1 MRSLSERSELRRSW
15 MGGAAARTPDVEY
28 QRTTSSVLSFDRAPA
43 PPIPTFPH
51 PADEGPHSRTGGG
64 RGLSS
69 VVVAFVFA
77 AIVGLGHSD
86 AAWAQSSEDLQQIQ
100 EQIDQGKI
108 EASELKQ
115 KADKLAKDV
124 ARLQQQLV
132 RSAAE
137 VQDAETEATEL
148 EQELADLSARE
159 QTSAADLD
167 RKRAQLSQTLIALE
181 RLSLRPPQAAFLS
194 DRTPVDEARAA
205 TLMAAASR
213 ALDDRAR
220 QLQSDLAEVQEL
232 REVAAARQEELAASV
247 DRLAQENQHLASL
260 LKDKAKLQEA
270 TLAQSAEQKKRQSEL
285 ADQAESLKEL
295 LDRLEAARAE
305 EEARQQAAQAEAAKK
320 EAAKKEAERQAAE
333 REAAEQ
339 QQEAAETAAAGE
351 QPDAGEQVAAVQR
364 TAPPTMRLQPPPT
377 DLPAFPKQVGGLVQ
391 PARGEIAA
399 KFGQKTDAFGEGKG
413 LVIATRSGA
422 QVVTPF
428 DGQIVFE
435 GPFRSYGQILIIEHR
450 GGYHT
455 VLAGLAHV
463 NVLVG
468 QWLKAGEPVGAMID
482 TAQGRPQLYVE
493 LRRSGQPFDPAPWF
507 K

>member
-1 MRSLSERSELRRSW
+1 MTGHSLLVPREDARARATCRRPALCLRPALLRRW
-15 MGGAAARTPDVEY
+15 PRAR
-28 QRTTSSVLSFDRAPA
+28 R
-43 PPIPTFPH
+43 
-51 PADEGPHSRTGGG
+51 GG
-64 RGLSS
+64 RR
-69 VVVAFVFA
+69 
-77 AIVGLGHSD
+77 
-86 AAWAQSSEDLQQIQ
+86 AQPRGQQSPTPTELQQIQ

-115 KADKLAKDV
+115 KADRLAKDV
-124 ARLQQQLV
+124 AQLQQQLV

-137 VQDAETEATEL
+137 VQDAESEATEL
-148 EQELADLSARE
+148 EQELAELSARE
-159 QTSAADLD
+159 QTNVADLD

-194 DRTPVDEARAA
+194 DRTPIDEARAA
-205 TLMAAASR
+205 TLLAAATR

-247 DRLAQENQHLASL
+247 DRLAQENQHLASCSTR
-260 LKDKAKLQEA
+260 KPSCRKRPWRRARSRKSGSASWPTRRRASRNCSTGWRRRGPRKRRGNRPRTPRPPRRRPPRRKPSGKL
-270 TLAQSAEQKKRQSEL
+270 SSE
-285 ADQAESLKEL
+285 S
-295 LDRLEAARAE
+295 RR
-305 EEARQQAAQAEAAKK
+305 AEAADRPPKR
-320 EAAKKEAERQAAE
+320 APMARRAGGGGPAHRPAGHAP
-333 REAAEQ
+333 A
-339 QQEAAETAAAGE
+339 AAAGR
-351 QPDAGEQVAAVQR
+351 PAG
-364 TAPPTMRLQPPPT
+364 
-377 DLPAFPKQVGGLVQ
+377 FPKQLGGLIQ

-455 VLAGLAHV
+455 VLAGLARV
-463 NVLVG
+463 DAVVG
-468 QWLKAGEPVGAMID
+468 QWLQAGEPVGAMD
-482 TAQGRPQLYVE
+482 RHCARPPPAVCRTAPQRTAVRPGPLV
-493 LRRSGQPFDPAPWF
+493 
-507 K
+507 

>member
-1 MRSLSERSELRRSW
+1 MHAPVLRPDLRVLRLTCAL
-15 MGGAAARTPDVEY
+15 AAMPVSIT
-28 QRTTSSVLSFDRAPA
+28 
-43 PPIPTFPH
+43 
-51 PADEGPHSRTGGG
+51 
-64 RGLSS
+64 
-69 VVVAFVFA
+69 
-77 AIVGLGHSD
+77 
-86 AAWAQSSEDLQQIQ
+86 AAWAQSSQDLEQIQ

-115 KADKLAKDV
+115 KADSLAKDV
-124 ARLQQQLV
+124 ARLQQSLV

-137 VQDAETEATEL
+137 VQDAESEATEL
-148 EQELADLSARE
+148 EQELAELSARE
-159 QTSAADLD
+159 ETKAADLD
-167 RKRAQLSQTLIALE
+167 QKRAQLSATLIALE

-205 TLMAAASR
+205 TLMAAATR

-220 QLQSDLAEVQEL
+220 QLQTDLTEVQEL
-232 REVAAARQEELAASV
+232 REVTAARQEELAASV
-247 DRLAQENQHLASL
+247 DRLAQENQNLAAL
-260 LKDKAKLQEA
+260 LQEKAKLQEA
-270 TLAQSAEQKKRQSEL
+270 TLAQSAGQKKRQAQL
-285 ADQAESLKEL
+285 AEQADSLKEL
-295 LDRLEAARAE
+295 LERLEASRAE
-305 EEARQQAAQAEAAKK
+305 EEARQQAAEAEAARK
-320 EAAKKEAERQAAE
+320 EAARKEAERQAQETAE
-333 REAAEQ
+333 
-339 QQEAAETAAAGE
+339 QQEAAGQTQAAEPPAET
-351 QPDAGEQVAAVQR
+351 GEQVAAVQ
-364 TAPPTMRLQPPPT
+364 AVPPPSMRLQPPPA
-377 DLPAFPKQVGGLVQ
+377 DLPAFPRQVGSLIQ

-463 NVLVG
+463 DVLVG

-482 TAQGRPQLYVE
+482 TAQGHPQLYVE

-507 K
+507 R

>member
-1 MRSLSERSELRRSW
+1 M
-15 MGGAAARTPDVEY
+15 
-28 QRTTSSVLSFDRAPA
+28 PA
-43 PPIPTFPH
+43 PVPRPDLRLLPWLCVLAAL
-51 PADEGPHSRTGGG
+51 PAAG
-64 RGLSS
+64 
-69 VVVAFVFA
+69 
-77 AIVGLGHSD
+77 

-100 EQIDQGKI
+100 EQINQGKI

-115 KADKLAKDV
+115 KADSLAKDV
-124 ARLQQQLV
+124 ARLQQSLV

-137 VQDAETEATEL
+137 VQDAESEATEL
-148 EQELADLSARE
+148 EQELADLSTRE
-159 QTSAADLD
+159 ETKAADLD
-167 RKRAQLSQTLIALE
+167 QKRAQLSATLIALE
-181 RLSLRPPQAAFLS
+181 RLSLRPPQVAFLS

-205 TLMAAASR
+205 TLMAAATR
-213 ALDDRAR
+213 ALDARAR
-220 QLQSDLAEVQEL
+220 QLQSDLTEVQEL

-247 DRLAQENQHLASL
+247 DRLAQENQNLAAL
-260 LKDKAKLQEA
+260 LAQKAQLQEA
-270 TLAQSAEQKKRQSEL
+270 TLAQSEEQKKRTAQL
-285 ADQAESLKEL
+285 AGQAESLKEL

-305 EEARQQAAQAEAAKK
+305 EEARQQAAEAEAAR
-320 EAAKKEAERQAAE
+320 KEAERQAA
-333 REAAEQ
+333 AQATAEQ
-339 QQEAAETAAAGE
+339 QETAGQTQAAEPPPET
-351 QPDAGEQVAAVQR
+351 GEQVAAVQR
-364 TAPPTMRLQPPPT
+364 TAPPSMRLQPPPA
-377 DLPAFPKQVGGLVQ
+377 DLPAFPKQVGGLIQ

-463 NVLVG
+463 DVLVG

-482 TAQGRPQLYVE
+482 TAQGHPQLYVE

>member
-1 MRSLSERSELRRSW
+1 MIASHRD
-15 MGGAAARTPDVEY
+15 GASPCLPSPNLGEGVSSFALALVLAA
-28 QRTTSSVLSFDRAPA
+28 VL
-43 PPIPTFPH
+43 
-51 PADEGPHSRTGGG
+51 
-64 RGLSS
+64 L
-69 VVVAFVFA
+69 
-77 AIVGLGHSD
+77 LGHTD

-115 KADKLAKDV
+115 KADRLAKDV
-124 ARLQQQLV
+124 AQLQQQLV

-137 VQDAETEATEL
+137 VQDAESEATEL
-148 EQELADLSARE
+148 EQELAELSARE
-159 QTSAADLD
+159 QTNAADLET
-167 RKRAQLSQTLIALE
+167 KRAQLSQTLIALE
-181 RLSLRPPQAAFLS
+181 RLSLRPPQIAFLS

-205 TLMAAASR
+205 TLMAATTH

-220 QLQSDLAEVQEL
+220 QLQSDLAKVQEL
-232 REVAAARQEELAASV
+232 REVTAARQEELAASV
-247 DRLAQENQHLASL
+247 DRLAQENQDLAVL
-260 LKDKAKLQEA
+260 LKEKAQLQEA
-270 TLAQSAEQKKRQSEL
+270 TLAQSEEQKKRTAQL
-285 ADQAESLKEL
+285 AGQAKSLKEL

-305 EEARQQAAQAEAAKK
+305 EQARQQAAEAEAAQK
-320 EAAKKEAERQAAE
+320 EAARKEAERQAAE
-333 REAAEQ
+333 REAAA
-339 QQEAAETAAAGE
+339 QQEATEPPAAGE
-351 QPDAGEQVAAVQR
+351 ATDAGEQVAVVPR
-364 TAPPTMRLQPPPT
+364 VAPPAMRLQPPPT
-377 DLPAFPKQVGGLVQ
+377 DLPAFPKQIGGLIQ

-463 NVLVG
+463 DVVVG

>member
-1 MRSLSERSELRRSW
+1 VRI
-15 MGGAAARTPDVEY
+15 A
-28 QRTTSSVLSFDRAPA
+28 
-43 PPIPTFPH
+43 
-51 PADEGPHSRTGGG
+51 
-64 RGLSS
+64 
-69 VVVAFVFA
+69 VAFVFA
-77 AIVGLGHSD
+77 AITALGHGGV
-86 AAWAQSSEDLQQIQ
+86 AWAQSSEELQQIQ

-115 KADKLAKDV
+115 KAEELARDV
-124 ARLQQQLV
+124 ARLQQSLV

-137 VQDAETEATEL
+137 VQDAESEATEL
-148 EQELADLSARE
+148 EQELAELSARE
-159 QTSAADLD
+159 ETSAADLD
-167 RKRAQLSQTLIALE
+167 QKHAQLSATLIALE
-181 RLSLRPPQAAFLS
+181 RLSLRPPQAAFFS

-205 TLMAAASR
+205 TLMAAATR
-213 ALDDRAR
+213 ALDDRAK
-220 QLQSDLAEVQEL
+220 QLQTDLAEVQEL

-247 DRLAQENQHLASL
+247 DRLAQENQHLATL
-260 LKDKAKLQEA
+260 LKEKAKLQEA
-270 TLAQSAEQKKRQSEL
+270 TLAQSQEQKKRQTQL

-305 EEARQQAAQAEAAKK
+305 EEARQQAAEAEAAKQD
-320 EAAKKEAERQAAE
+320 AAKKEAERQAAE
-333 REAAEQ
+333 RQAAEPQ
-339 QQEAAETAAAGE
+339 DAAGAGAGAEEQPAETGE
-351 QPDAGEQVAAVQR
+351 QLAAVQR
-364 TAPPTMRLQPPPT
+364 TSPPSIRLQPPPA
-377 DLPAFPKQVGGLVQ
+377 DLPAFPKQIGGLIQ

-463 NVLVG
+463 DVVVG

>member
-1 MRSLSERSELRRSW
+1 M
-15 MGGAAARTPDVEY
+15 
-28 QRTTSSVLSFDRAPA
+28 PA
-43 PPIPTFPH
+43 PVPRPDLRLLPWLCVLAAL
-51 PADEGPHSRTGGG
+51 PAAG
-64 RGLSS
+64 
-69 VVVAFVFA
+69 
-77 AIVGLGHSD
+77 

-100 EQIDQGKI
+100 EQINQGKI

-115 KADKLAKDV
+115 KADSLAKDV
-124 ARLQQQLV
+124 ARLQQSLV

-137 VQDAETEATEL
+137 VQDAESEATEL
-148 EQELADLSARE
+148 ERELADLSTRE
-159 QTSAADLD
+159 ETKAADLD
-167 RKRAQLSQTLIALE
+167 QKRAQLSATLIALE
-181 RLSLRPPQAAFLS
+181 RLSLRPPQVAFLS

-205 TLMAAASR
+205 TLMAAATR

-220 QLQSDLAEVQEL
+220 QLQTDLAEVREL
-232 REVAAARQEELAASV
+232 REVAAERQEELAASV
-247 DRLAQENQHLASL
+247 DRLAQENQNLAAL
-260 LKDKAKLQEA
+260 LKEKAQLQEA
-270 TLAQSAEQKKRQSEL
+270 TLAQSEEQKKRTAQL
-285 ADQAESLKEL
+285 AGQAESLKEL

-305 EEARQQAAQAEAAKK
+305 EEARQQAAEAEAAR
-320 EAAKKEAERQAAE
+320 KEAERQAA
-333 REAAEQ
+333 AQATAE
-339 QQEAAETAAAGE
+339 QQEAAGQTQAEPPAET
-351 QPDAGEQVAAVQR
+351 GEQVAAVQR
-364 TAPPTMRLQPPPT
+364 TAPPSMRLQPPPA
-377 DLPAFPKQVGGLVQ
+377 DLPAFPKQVGGLIQ

-463 NVLVG
+463 DVMVG

-482 TAQGRPQLYVE
+482 TAQGHPQLYVE

>member
-1 MRSLSERSELRRSW
+1 M
-15 MGGAAARTPDVEY
+15 
-28 QRTTSSVLSFDRAPA
+28 
-43 PPIPTFPH
+43 
-51 PADEGPHSRTGGG
+51 
-64 RGLSS
+64 
-69 VVVAFVFA
+69 
-77 AIVGLGHSD
+77 GLGQSD
-86 AAWAQSSEDLQQIQ
+86 TAAAQSSEDLEQIQ

-115 KADKLAKDV
+115 KADRLAKDV
-124 ARLQQQLV
+124 AQLQQQLV

-137 VQDAETEATEL
+137 VQDAESEATEL
-148 EQELADLSARE
+148 EEELADLSARE
-159 QTSAADLD
+159 ETKAADLD
-167 RKRAQLSQTLIALE
+167 QKRAQLSATLIALE

-205 TLMAAASR
+205 TLMAAATR

-220 QLQSDLAEVQEL
+220 QLQTDLTEVQEL
-232 REVAAARQEELAASV
+232 REVTAARQEELAASV
-247 DRLAQENQHLASL
+247 DRLAQENQHLAAL
-260 LKDKAKLQEA
+260 LQEKAKLQEA
-270 TLAQSAEQKKRQSEL
+270 TLAQSADQKKRQAQL
-285 ADQAESLKEL
+285 AEQADSLKEL
-295 LDRLEAARAE
+295 LERLEASRAE
-305 EEARQQAAQAEAAKK
+305 EEARQQAAEAEAARK
-320 EAAKKEAERQAAE
+320 EAAKKEAERQAQ
-333 REAAEQ
+333 EAAEQ
-339 QQEAAETAAAGE
+339 QETTEQTQAEPPAET
-351 QPDAGEQVAAVQR
+351 GEQVAAVPG
-364 TAPPTMRLQPPPT
+364 TAPPSMRLQPPPA
-377 DLPAFPKQVGGLVQ
+377 DLPAFPRQVGSLIQ

-413 LVIATRSGA
+413 LVITTRSGA

-463 NVLVG
+463 DVLVG

-482 TAQGRPQLYVE
+482 TAQGHPQLYVE

>member
-1 MRSLSERSELRRSW
+1 MLRW
-15 MGGAAARTPDVEY
+15 LCALAA
-28 QRTTSSVLSFDRAPA
+28 LPA
-43 PPIPTFPH
+43 
-51 PADEGPHSRTGGG
+51 AG
-64 RGLSS
+64 
-69 VVVAFVFA
+69 
-77 AIVGLGHSD
+77 D
-86 AAWAQSSEDLQQIQ
+86 AAWAQSSEELQQIQ

-115 KADKLAKDV
+115 KADALAKDV
-124 ARLQQQLV
+124 ARLQQSLV

-137 VQDAETEATEL
+137 VQDAESEATEL
-148 EQELADLSARE
+148 EQELAALSARE
-159 QTSAADLD
+159 QTNAADLD

-205 TLMAAASR
+205 TLMAAATR

-247 DRLAQENQHLASL
+247 DRLAQENQHLATL
-260 LKDKAKLQEA
+260 L
-270 TLAQSAEQKKRQSEL
+270 SE
-285 ADQAESLKEL
+285 KG
-295 LDRLEAARAE
+295 EAAGSDPGAERGAE
-305 EEARQQAAQAEAAKK
+305 EAHGPAGRPGGKPQGAARPAGGGARRGRGAATGRGGRGRQEGGREEGSRAASG
-320 EAAKKEAERQAAE
+320 R
-333 REAAEQ
+333 
-339 QQEAAETAAAGE
+339 AGGRRTDRIGRCD
-351 QPDAGEQVAAVQR
+351 PRGRGTDAGEQMAAVPR
-364 TAPPTMRLQPPPT
+364 TAPPAMRLQPPPA
-377 DLPAFPKQVGGLVQ
+377 DLPAFPKQMGGLIQ

-463 NVLVG
+463 DVVVG

>member
-1 MRSLSERSELRRSW
+1 MIVARRNAASPSLPSPNL
-15 MGGAAARTPDVEY
+15 G
-28 QRTTSSVLSFDRAPA
+28 
-43 PPIPTFPH
+43 
-51 PADEGPHSRTGGG
+51 EGV
-64 RGLSS
+64 SS
-69 VVVAFVFA
+69 VVAAFLFA
-77 AIVGLGHSD
+77 VIVVLVHSGTT
-86 AAWAQSSEDLQQIQ
+86 WAQSSEDLQQIQ

-108 EASELKQ
+108 EANELKQ
-115 KADKLAKDV
+115 KADDLAKDV
-124 ARLQQQLV
+124 ARLQQSLI
-132 RSAAE
+132 RSAAQ
-137 VQDAETEATEL
+137 VQDAESEATEL
-148 EQELADLSARE
+148 EQELAALSARE
-159 QTSAADLD
+159 QTNAADLD

-181 RLSLRPPQAAFLS
+181 RLSLRPPQVAFLS

-205 TLMAAASR
+205 TLMAAATR

-260 LKDKAKLQEA
+260 LNEKAKLQEA
-270 TLAQSAEQKKRQSEL
+270 TLAQSHEQKKRVGQL

-305 EEARQQAAQAEAAKK
+305 EEARQQAADAEAAKK
-320 EAAKKEAERQAAE
+320 EAAKKEAERQAVE
-333 REAAEQ
+333 REAAQ
-339 QQEAAETAAAGE
+339 QTESGEATPAGE
-351 QPDAGEQVAAVQR
+351 ATGAGEQVAAVPR
-364 TAPPTMRLQPPPT
+364 TTPPAMRLQPPPA
-377 DLPAFPKQVGGLVQ
+377 DLPAFPKRIGGLVQ

-413 LVIATRSGA
+413 MVIATRSGA

-463 NVLVG
+463 DVVVG